1 MSWLFL
7 SHAHITSERDI
18 ALQEWP
24 ECIPFDE
31 STLPAGNI
39 PVGLYGPSWWWTV
52 PGTTISGEW
61 IQKLLPWFPNPSHS
75 FFFFST
81 FYSITM
87 IHQKKKKR
95 KKHLSDSP
103 TNYPGSFLPSPLS
116 WMSFSCSLTNA
127 PSSGFKTPEAPYLLQ
142 ELTMLQAKLSQ
153 FVSLGVTW
161 RNRSNKLNLAFD
173 WEP

>member
-75 FFFFST
+75 FFFFFHVLFHNHDPSE
-81 FYSITM
+81 
-87 IHQKKKKR
+87 KKKER
-95 KKHLSDSP
+95 NTFLIVQPITLGVSCHLHF
-103 TNYPGSFLPSPLS
+103 PGWVSHVLWQMLPLQVLKPQRPLTCCRNLQC
-116 WMSFSCSLTNA
+116 FR
-127 PSSGFKTPEAPYLLQ
+127 PSS
-142 ELTMLQAKLSQ
+142 LSLCPWA
-153 FVSLGVTW
+153 SHGETEVT
-161 RNRSNKLNLAFD
+161 N
-173 WEP
+173 